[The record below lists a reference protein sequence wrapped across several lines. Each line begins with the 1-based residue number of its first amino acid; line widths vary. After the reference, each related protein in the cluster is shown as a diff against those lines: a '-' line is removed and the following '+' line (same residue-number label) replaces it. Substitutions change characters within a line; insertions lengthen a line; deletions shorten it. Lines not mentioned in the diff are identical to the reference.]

1 MFPVI
6 AVIVFIVVL
15 FCYIHITAQW
25 KTSNDHEIYETDFQS
40 SAHLQEIVSVKQ
52 PIVFKL
58 DPDTVHPFQQKCHHI
73 LQKNDVVDMRVFDVS
88 TMFPVESTSSFSA
101 DWIVL
106 PLSSTRT
113 LMASDT
119 AAKYYSEGNADL
131 VEDFPTL
138 DSMLRGPLTVHAN
151 YDILLGSPHVAMPL
165 RYHICPQYYLAVCS
179 GKIRVKL
186 IPPKYAQLLG
196 TQTNYELMEFRSPIS
211 PNDIWSTGHS
221 KHDILQRVK
230 ILEVELNT
238 GQLLFIPPYWWYS
251 IQFSGDKNTVV
262 FTSQY
267 NTLANIAAQSKH
279 WLFFLLQQNNITLS
293 YAKRT
298 SPTSI
303 VAIDD
308 DAHSVDAN
316 RVEMVIDDVH
326 GIDGN
331 GRDDNIIEDKKKI
344 PEPIVTNAGIYY
356 PTGTA

>member
-15 FCYIHITAQW
+15 FCYVHITAQW

-52 PIVFKL
+52 PVVFKL
-58 DPDTVHPFQQKCHHI
+58 DPDIVHPFQQKCHHM

-88 TMFPVESTSSFSA
+88 TMFPVDANNSYSV

-113 LMASDT
+113 LLATDT

-131 VEDFPTL
+131 VEDFPTM

-151 YDILLGSPHVAMPL
+151 YDLLLGSPHVALPL

-186 IPPKYAQLLG
+186 IPPKYAKLVG

-211 PNDIWSTGHS
+211 PNELWSSSGHS

-230 ILEVELNT
+230 ILEVELNAS
-238 GQLLFIPPYWWYS
+238 QLLFIPPYWWYS
-251 IQFSGDKNTVV
+251 IQFSGDKSTVV

-293 YAKRT
+293 YAKRA

-303 VAIDD
+303 VAALD
-308 DAHSVDAN
+308 DANDHNVDAKDDAK
-316 RVEMVIDDVH
+316 DDV
-326 GIDGN
+326 DESS
-331 GRDDNIIEDKKKI
+331 DTIIGKENKKKI

-356 PTGTA
+356 PTGAP